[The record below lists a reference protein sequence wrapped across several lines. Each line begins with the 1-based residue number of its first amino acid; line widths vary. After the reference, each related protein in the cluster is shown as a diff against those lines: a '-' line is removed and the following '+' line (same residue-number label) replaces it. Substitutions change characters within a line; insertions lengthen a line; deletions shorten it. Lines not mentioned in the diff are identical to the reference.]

1 MAESTADATVH
12 QLIKQA
18 RVLGLAQDPELP
30 AEVRRCLASAD
41 QQRRGL
47 HDDEMLQ
54 ICSFSGVDPGLPR
67 TLQDRAEVLVTEA
80 RRHLLLRQPQLTA
93 PGGALHP
100 EDRAE
105 ACWRDCW
112 HFLRVL
118 IYSIASG
125 RSAFTD
131 SEGMAVL
138 RKLYSLKGV
147 PIHAMT
153 IALEELHHL
162 TRKETQ
168 NLDQQQQISACFQHL
183 MRNLNENAVKS

>member
-18 RVLGLAQDPELP
+18 RVLGLAQNPELP
-30 AEVRRCLASAD
+30 AAIRLCLASAD

-47 HDDEMLQ
+47 HDEEILQ
-54 ICSFSGVDPGLPR
+54 ICSLSGVDPRLPR
-67 TLQDRAEVLVTEA
+67 TLQDRAELLVTEA
-80 RRHLLLRQPQLTA
+80 RRHLLMQQPQLTA

-100 EDRAE
+100 EERAE

-131 SEGMAVL
+131 SEGMAAL
-138 RKLYSLKGV
+138 RKLYALKGV

-162 TRKETQ
+162 TRRETH
-168 NLDQQQQISACFQHL
+168 NPDQQQQISACFHHL
-183 MRNLNENAVKS
+183 MRNLNESAVKS

>member
-1 MAESTADATVH
+1 MAQSTAAATVY
-12 QLIKQA
+12 QAITQA
-18 RVLGLAQDPELP
+18 RGLCPAQAPELP

-131 SEGMAVL
+131 SEGMAAL

-162 TRKETQ
+162 TRKETH
-168 NLDQQQQISACFQHL
+168 NPDQQQQISACFQHL
-183 MRNLNENAVKS
+183 MRNLNESAVKS

>member
-1 MAESTADATVH
+1 MAESTADATV
-12 QLIKQA
+12 QRLIGQA
-18 RVLGLAQDPELP
+18 RVLGLSQNPEVP

-47 HDDEMLQ
+47 HNEEILH
-54 ICSFSGVDPGLPR
+54 ICSLSGVDPCLPR
-67 TLQDRAEVLVTEA
+67 TLQDRAEGLVTEA
-80 RRHLLLRQPQLTA
+80 RRHLLVQQPQLTA

-100 EDRAE
+100 EERAE

-118 IYSIASG
+118 IYAIASG

-131 SEGMAVL
+131 PEGMAAL
-138 RKLYSLKGV
+138 RKLYALKGV
-147 PIHAMT
+147 PTHGMT

-162 TRKETQ
+162 TQKETQ
-168 NLDQQQQISACFQHL
+168 NPDQQQQISACFQHL
-183 MRNLNENAVKS
+183 MRTLNESAVKS

>member
-1 MAESTADATVH
+1 MAESTADSTV
-12 QLIKQA
+12 QRLIKQA
-18 RVLGLAQDPELP
+18 RVVGLAQNPELP
-30 AEVRRCLASAD
+30 GEVRHCFASAD

-47 HDDEMLQ
+47 HNDEILQ

-80 RRHLLLRQPQLTA
+80 RRHLLAQQPQLTA

-100 EDRAE
+100 EERAE

-118 IYSIASG
+118 IYAIASG

-131 SEGMAVL
+131 PEGMAAL
-138 RKLYSLKGV
+138 RKLYALKGV
-147 PIHAMT
+147 PTHGMT

-162 TRKETQ
+162 TRMETQ
-168 NLDQQQQISACFQHL
+168 NPDQQQQISACFQHL
-183 MRNLNENAVKS
+183 MRTLNESAVKS

>member
-1 MAESTADATVH
+1 MAESTADATMH

-47 HDDEMLQ
+47 HDDEILQ

-131 SEGMAVL
+131 SEGMAAL
-138 RKLYSLKGV
+138 RKLYALSL
-147 PIHAMT
+147 IH
-153 IALEELHHL
+153 I
-162 TRKETQ
+162 
-168 NLDQQQQISACFQHL
+168 
-183 MRNLNENAVKS
+183 

>member
-1 MAESTADATVH
+1 MVESTADATVH

-47 HDDEMLQ
+47 HDDEILQ

-131 SEGMAVL
+131 SEGMAAL

-162 TRKETQ
+162 TRKETH
-168 NLDQQQQISACFQHL
+168 NPDQQQQISACFQHL
-183 MRNLNENAVKS
+183 MRNLNESAVKS